1 MKRVAVAVAILAAAA
16 TGCGG
21 SNNGP
26 NNPSSI
32 KVFTVQLS
40 SQNENPPI
48 TNEESPA
55 RGTAVITFNTE
66 ANTIDFSVSLSGL
79 TQTSTITAAH
89 IHGPNAPAGV
99 NAPVLVSTGLASGSV
114 PLVNG
119 AGTFSLTQST
129 ASAATIQQIL
139 ASPQTFYFNVHTS
152 RNGSGVVRGQLQ

>member
-1 MKRVAVAVAILAAAA
+1 MKRLALAVAILTIGAA
-16 TGCGG
+16 GCGG
-21 SNNGP
+21 SKGP

-48 TNEESPA
+48 TNAENGA
-55 RGTAVITFNTE
+55 RGTAVITFNTDT
-66 ANTIDFSVSLSGL
+66 NTIDFSVSLTGL
-79 TQTSTITAAH
+79 TATSTVTAAH

-114 PLVNG
+114 GLVNG
-119 AGTFSLTQST
+119 AGTFSLTQSN
-129 ASAATIQQIL
+129 ASSATIQQIL

-152 RNGSGVVRGQLQ
+152 LNGGGAVRGQLQ